1 MADDRAPHPLR
12 VLIVDDE
19 QPAREHLR
27 GLLRASQN
35 VTVAGTCGGGQEALD
50 CLEDAHRAERP
61 VDLLFLDVQ
70 MPEVGGFD
78 VVEAL
83 QGSDPPAPLPV
94 VVFVTAYDRYALQAF
109 DAHAVDYLLKPYSDE
124 RFEVALERARHF
136 IQGAASGRSDAD
148 DLVARMQALLS
159 DVAPSPP
166 RASRDATG
174 SAPASAPTIKLRYL
188 DRIALKER
196 GRVRLLPTDDI
207 RWIGAADV
215 YVEIHTV
222 DGRTHLHRALLGDL
236 EERLDP
242 RRFVRIHR
250 SHLVRVDL
258 IDELLRDSHGTF
270 TVVLDD
276 GTMLKLSRTY
286 RKRVQERLGQ
296 SL

>member
-1 MADDRAPHPLR
+1 
-12 VLIVDDE
+12 
-19 QPAREHLR
+19 
-27 GLLRASQN
+27 
-35 VTVAGTCGGGQEALD
+35 
-50 CLEDAHRAERP
+50 
-61 VDLLFLDVQ
+61 
-70 MPEVGGFD
+70 
-78 VVEAL
+78 VVI
-83 QGSDPPAPLPV
+83 
-94 VVFVTAYDRYALQAF
+94 FVTAYDRYALQAF

-136 IQGAASGRSDAD
+136 LQGAASDCSDAD
-148 DLVARMQALLS
+148 DLIARMQALLS

-166 RASRDATG
+166 PASRKATA
-174 SAPASAPTIKLRYL
+174 SAPASAPIKLRYL

-222 DGRTHLHRALLGDL
+222 DGKTHLHRALLGDL

-258 IDELLRDSHGTF
+258 IDELLKDSHGTF

-276 GTMLKLSRTY
+276 RTMLKLSRSY

>member
-1 MADDRAPHPLR
+1 MFEGPASPTVR

-27 GLLRASQN
+27 ELLRRSRN
-35 VTVAGTCGGGQEALD
+35 VTVVGTCGGGREALNR
-50 CLEDAHRAERP
+50 LEEAHRAERP

-78 VVEAL
+78 VVESL
-83 QGSDPPAPLPV
+83 HGSDPPAPLPV
-94 VVFVTAYDRYALQAF
+94 VIFVTAYDRYALQAF

-124 RFEVALERARHF
+124 RFEVALERARRF
-136 IQGAASGRSDAD
+136 VQGAASGRSDAD

-174 SAPASAPTIKLRYL
+174 SAPASAPIKLRYL

-196 GRVRLLPTDDI
+196 ERVRLLPTDDI

-222 DGRTHLHRALLGDL
+222 DGETHLHRALLGDL

-258 IDELLRDSHGTF
+258 IDELLKDSHGTF

-276 GTMLKLSRTY
+276 RTMLKLSRTY

>member
-1 MADDRAPHPLR
+1 VA
-12 VLIVDDE
+12 
-19 QPAREHLR
+19 
-27 GLLRASQN
+27 
-35 VTVAGTCGGGQEALD
+35 VAGACGGGREALD
-50 CLEDAHRAERP
+50 RLEEAHRAGRS

-78 VVEAL
+78 VLEAL
-83 QGSDPPAPLPV
+83 HASDPPAPLPV

-124 RFEVALERARHF
+124 RFEIALHRARQFTH
-136 IQGAASGRSDAD
+136 ATASGRSASGRSASDHADAD
-148 DLVARMQALLS
+148 ALVERMHALLDDVAR
-159 DVAPSPP
+159 PHP
-166 RASRDATG
+166 RASRNAAG
-174 SAPASAPTIKLRYL
+174 SRPAPLPNEPRYL

-196 GRVRLLPTDDI
+196 ERVRLLPTDDI

-222 DGRTHLHRALLGDL
+222 TGKTHLHRALLGDL

-250 SHLVRVDL
+250 SHLVRLDL
-258 IDELLRDSHGTF
+258 IDELLKDSHGTY
-270 TVVLDD
+270 TAVLDD

-286 RKRVQERLGQ
+286 RERVQERLGQ
-296 SL
+296 PL